1 MSDVFLYS
9 ANQAR
14 SLTRSQVRS
23 LPLFS
28 SSRSSTGQQNS
39 LSAALFRLF
48 RGSFLPS
55 FLARNEVSSRVSH
68 ASPHVH
74 SIRNQQPPFYSR
86 TSHACMCAE
95 SIAHTRRQSVGLPCC
110 LLPVAISCSAL
121 RTPDSTTP
129 MILRYGFSGL

>member
-1 MSDVFLYS
+1 MYFYTPQTKL
-9 ANQAR
+9 AR
-14 SLTRSQVRS
+14 SPDPKFVRC
-23 LPLFS
+23 LFFS
-28 SSRSSTGQQNS
+28 SSRSSTSQQNS
-39 LSAALFRLF
+39 LSAALF